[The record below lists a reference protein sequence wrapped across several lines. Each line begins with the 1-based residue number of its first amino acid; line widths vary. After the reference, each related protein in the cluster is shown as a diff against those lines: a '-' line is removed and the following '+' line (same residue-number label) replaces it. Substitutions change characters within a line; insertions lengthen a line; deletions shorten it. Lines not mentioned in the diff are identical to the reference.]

1 MDSAAVLD
9 FPATLWV
16 VDFANRQPGI
26 VVLALAGP
34 GLCERPIDRAG
45 GWTICVHRA
54 LGHSPLAGPA
64 GHSVAGC
71 YKPATSP
78 GLWQEAAPPPGLS
91 HPSASLSDTGR
102 RLFPRQP
109 ADIPGPHWPA
119 DIPGPAINAAS

>member
-16 VDFANRQPGI
+16 VDFANWQPGI

-54 LGHSPLAGPA
+54 LGPLAGPA
-64 GHSVAGC
+64 GS
-71 YKPATSP
+71 
-78 GLWQEAAPPPGLS
+78 
-91 HPSASLSDTGR
+91 SLSGR
-102 RLFPRQP
+102 VLQACRLAQ
-109 ADIPGPHWPA
+109 
-119 DIPGPAINAAS
+119 AAAALAA

>member
-54 LGHSPLAGPA
+54 LATARSQGQPA
-64 GHSVAGC
+64 RSVAGC

-91 HPSASLSDTGR
+91 HPSASPPDTGR
-102 RLFPRQP
+102 RSFPRQP
-109 ADIPGPHWPA
+109 AGIPGPHWPA
-119 DIPGPAINAAS
+119 DIRGPAINAAS

>member
-34 GLCERPIDRAG
+34 GLCERPIDRKG

-54 LGHSPLAGPA
+54 LGPLAGPA
-64 GHSVAGC
+64 GHSVAGQVR
-71 YKPATSP
+71 S
-78 GLWQEAAPPPGLS
+78 GLLLGR
-91 HPSASLSDTGR
+91 SL
-102 RLFPRQP
+102 
-109 ADIPGPHWPA
+109 GP
-119 DIPGPAINAAS
+119 